1 MAIGRGGEGRGGGV
15 VVVVVVVVIEEERK
29 IWGGRVEYGVNKKEQ
44 GKADDFSVVRRAK
57 RKKRKQ
63 K

>member
-1 MAIGRGGEGRGGGV
+1 VE